1 MGVLHGVATC
11 ISRAWSKNEMSM
23 PSVVAWVITFGFI
36 NFSWIPFR
44 AKTFDDTIDML
55 KTMLGLNGFGG
66 FTDSFFAKSFKFETM
81 DIIAKAYNIPLTNA
95 MWCLITIAA
104 ALIFI
109 SVKNSNEMAGYDKNG
124 SAVINFAYVII
135 SGVAFAMA
143 IIGMLGGVSA
153 SQFIYSAF

>member
-1 MGVLHGVATC
+1 
-11 ISRAWSKNEMSM
+11 
-23 PSVVAWVITFGFI
+23 
-36 NFSWIPFR
+36 
-44 AKTFDDTIDML
+44 
-55 KTMLGLNGFGG
+55 
-66 FTDSFFAKSFKFETM
+66 M

-135 SGVAFAMA
+135 SGVAFTMA